1 MVLVA
6 IAVGGEAVVV
16 DLAEVEVVLAV
27 ADLRGDGEYGYGST
41 N

>member
-6 IAVGGEAVVV
+6 IAVGGRAAAALVG
-16 DLAEVEVVLAV
+16 VEVVLAV